1 MIREPV
7 KSVDNKET
15 KFGEERVVKKHI
27 FTLALAFMM
36 CLPLA
41 SAVPSY
47 GDAFNTSSGTAVAPT
62 TATVLV
68 NDESV
73 AFDAYNI
80 NGNNYFKL
88 RDIAYALNGTSGQ
101 FAVGYDG
108 ATHVITLTSG
118 KRYTPIGGE
127 MAWNRGSAEKSPVP
141 SALRISLDGNALE
154 LTAFNI
160 DGNNYC
166 KLADLGAAL
175 GFDVSWEQAT
185 RTIRIDTND
194 GSATVRASFNDNNAA
209 SYTFPRWSEPVY
221 SYVAVGSDNTV
232 TVAAIE
238 FGDEHVV
245 VATYDAEG
253 ALQSAK
259 ELPPELPKFGT
270 FLSGSTYNYIAY
282 GQDNPHE
289 SDTLEV
295 IRIVK
300 YDKDWNRI
308 SAASVRDC
316 FTIEP
321 FDNACQMAESDNIL
335 ALHTARTRYLT
346 EDGKNHQ
353 SQLTVF
359 VDTSTMR
366 VTNAGDLG
374 RFQSNHVS
382 HSFNQRVLFDGRKAV
397 LLDHG
402 DAYPRSVVLHKQGN
416 GLADFN
422 ESDLFSIPGAVGAN
436 CTGVT
441 VDGFEMSSAN
451 YIAAIT
457 TIDHSKA
464 KNYTSFEITG
474 LTLDQRDILLLTA
487 PRGNAGNNTVNQIVL
502 AKYTGTDK
510 IASSPKLVK
519 LSDDKFAVLWQEFT
533 LDHTRGSLKYVF
545 VDGSGQKIGAVQSAD
560 AVLSEVQP
568 IVSGSDILW
577 YTNEKR
583 LRTFYRIAI

>member
-1 MIREPV
+1 L
-7 KSVDNKET
+7 DNRLSSKLCT
-15 KFGEERVVKKHI
+15 SN
-27 FTLALAFMM
+27 LS
-36 CLPLA
+36 A
-41 SAVPSY
+41 SA
-47 GDAFNTSSGTAVAPT
+47 SSSATAAPT
-62 TATVLV
+62 SATVLV
-68 NDESV
+68 NDEYA

-80 NGNNYFKL
+80 AGNNYFKL
-88 RDIAYALNGTSGQ
+88 RDIAYALNGTSAQ

-108 ATHVITLTSG
+108 AAKVIALTSG

-127 MAWNRGSAEKSPVP
+127 MTRNYSSTGQSAVP
-141 SALRISLDGNALE
+141 SAFRISLDGNALE
-154 LTAFNI
+154 LTAFSI

-166 KLADLGAAL
+166 KLAELGAVL

-185 RTIRIDTND
+185 QTIRIDTND
-194 GSATVRASFNDNNAA
+194 GSAAVRASLNDDNAA
-209 SYTFPRWSEPVY
+209 RYTFPRWSAPVY
-221 SYVAVGSDNTV
+221 SYVAADSGDTV
-232 TVAAIE
+232 TAVE
-238 FGDEHVV
+238 FDDRRGDEHVV

-259 ELPPELPKFGT
+259 EIPPELPKFGT
-270 FLSGSTYNYIAY
+270 FLNGSTYNYIAY

-316 FTIEP
+316 YTIEP
-321 FDNACQMAESDNIL
+321 FDKACQMAESDDIL

-359 VDTSTMR
+359 VDTSTMT

-382 HSFNQRVLFDGRKAV
+382 HSFNQRVLLDGRQAV

-487 PRGNAGNNTVNQIVL
+487 PRGNAGSNAAKQIVI

-519 LSDDKFAVLWQEFT
+519 LGEDKFAVLWQEFT
-533 LDHTRGSLKYVF
+533 LDYTRGGLKYVF
-545 VDGSGQKIGAVQSAD
+545 VDGSGRKTDAVQSAD

-568 IVSGSDILW
+568 IVSGNDILW
-577 YTNEKR
+577 YTNEDG